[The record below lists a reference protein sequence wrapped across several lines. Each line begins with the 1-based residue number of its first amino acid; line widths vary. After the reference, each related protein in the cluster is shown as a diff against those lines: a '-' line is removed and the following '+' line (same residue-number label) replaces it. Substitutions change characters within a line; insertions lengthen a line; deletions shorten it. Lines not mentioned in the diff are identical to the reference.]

1 MGNDISTSNN
11 YSSVQNDLINEIKQT
26 LNTDTETFR
35 PKNQEGGIVWNPR
48 DKFVTHEGLRG
59 EVINRRIEPYLYHT
73 NVYEVKINGKIETM
87 WPETNMIELPEVK
100 AKRISD
106 KQIKHVD

>member
-35 PKNQEGGIVWNPR
+35 PKNQEGGIIVWNPR
-48 DKFVTHEGLRG
+48 DKFITREGFRG
-59 EVINRRIEPYLYHT
+59 EVIKRRIEPHLYHS
-73 NVYEVKINGKIETM
+73 NVYEVKIDGKIETM
-87 WPETNMIELPEVK
+87 WPEINMLELPEVK
-100 AKRISD
+100 AKRIAN
-106 KQIKHVD
+106 KQKK